1 MSLSGLCM
9 TVLASNGH
17 CHLNTKGV
25 VCDSQGT
32 LSVPFEVPNPFPFQ
46 TISDEDSEDGE
57 PVLARKGKKTK
68 VILSSDEEE
77 EEELE
82 DDEAEWEEDED
93 AEDAEEDESEQ
104 DEPIDPPQSRIAM
117 PVPEVAPPQN
127 QKVYMPSSSSA
138 PANNAPKKFNKP
150 PVPVPIP
157 KDPMPWELPYDPPR
171 GAKSTL
177 PAPGSSKTKLPAKE
191 DDQGEFFEVP
201 SPNTDPNWFIPQ
213 QSLKS
218 AAEVQSEWTEII
230 QSLKN
235 DASEIGPIDEED
247 QIVEGFADGIR
258 LKPWQVQGRFWMKD
272 REEGKK
278 RGGILADDVSP

>member
-1 MSLSGLCM
+1 MFSPPTGFI
-9 TVLASNGH
+9 GGF
-17 CHLNTKGV
+17 KGQV
-25 VCDSQGT
+25 GT
-32 LSVPFEVPNPFPFQ
+32 N
-46 TISDEDSEDGE
+46 
-57 PVLARKGKKTK
+57 
-68 VILSSDEEE
+68 
-77 EEELE
+77 
-82 DDEAEWEEDED
+82 
-93 AEDAEEDESEQ
+93 
-104 DEPIDPPQSRIAM
+104 PPQSRIAM

-127 QKVYMPSSSSA
+127 QKVYMPASSSA
-138 PANNAPKKFNKP
+138 PPNKALKMLNKP

-171 GAKSTL
+171 AAQSAL
-177 PAPGSSKTKLPAKE
+177 PAPGPSKTKLLAEE

-201 SPNTDPNWFIPQ
+201 APNTDPNWFIPQ

-218 AAEVQSEWTEII
+218 AAEVQAEWSEII

-258 LKPWQVQGRFWMKD
+258 LKPWQVQGRFWMKE

-278 RGGILADDVSP
+278 RGGILADDVSS